1 MDLEQLTEKV
11 KELEA
16 KLQLQNDIEQ
26 IKKLQ
31 RKYGYHLYGYYF
43 DSRMKDD
50 VINLFSGNPES
61 IETSDHG
68 VYLGKEGIRR
78 FFQGLD
84 EPRQDGKLAVI
95 LQLQGVV
102 DVNPDGNTAKG
113 RWTGVMI
120 MNLSIKGKL
129 EPCLGL
135 GTYEN
140 EYIKENGEWKF
151 KKLHWNIIFRSTLR
165 NGWVKEPDVVH
176 VPYEEQEVKGE
187 LPPTAY
193 HPYTSGYFVPLH
205 WINLKNK
212 E

>member
-16 KLQLQNDIEQ
+16 KLQLQTDIEQ

-31 RKYGYHLYGYYF
+31 RKYGYHIYGYFF
-43 DSRMKDD
+43 DPGMKDE
-50 VINLFSGNPES
+50 VINLFSDNAEYV
-61 IETSDHG
+61 EVSDLG
-68 VYLGKEGIRR
+68 KFLGKEGVKK
-78 FFQGLD
+78 FFEMEGQ
-84 EPRQDGKLAVI
+84 PRPEGKLAII

-102 DVNPDGNTAKG
+102 DVNPDGKTAKG
-113 RWTGVMI
+113 RWTGIMI
-120 MNLSIKGKL
+120 MNITQKGKY

-140 EYIKENGEWKF
+140 EYLKENGEWKF
-151 KKLHWNIIFRSTLR
+151 KKLHWNIIFRSTLK
-165 NGWVKEPDVVH
+165 NGWVKEPDICH
-176 VPYEEQEVKGE
+176 VPWENREVKGD
-187 LPPTAY
+187 LPPSAY
-193 HPYTSGYFVPLH
+193 NPYPTGYFVPLH